1 MVAFKKLN
9 AWISLNAL
17 RFVWNFRMFGSYPK
31 RTIQTEY
38 HNNANFEITRI
49 ANATEQQIG
58 WYLQTWNESHFLE
71 WFKEDH
77 NQKPKSIASDCCLP
91 QMAIQF
97 SVLNIDFRL
106 FISLL
111 HVDTQIPNI
120 CSNKEWQIIIVI
132 FVLIE
137 CDTFDLSVKPS
148 ENIFERE

>member
-1 MVAFKKLN
+1 MHEFRLMPCGLYGISECSVPIQNEQFKQNTTIMRISRLHASPMQLSNKSVGTFKLETRAIFSN
-9 AWISLNAL
+9 
-17 RFVWNFRMFGSYPK
+17 GSRKITTKNQNRSPLTAAYPK
-31 RTIQTEY
+31 WLF
-38 HNNANFEITRI
+38 NV
-49 ANATEQQIG
+49 
-58 WYLQTWNESHFLE
+58 
-71 WFKEDH
+71 
-77 NQKPKSIASDCCLP
+77 
-91 QMAIQF
+91 